1 MSTESIHLAG
11 GPFLPR
17 LEMRD
22 GKKRCRGSQLELC
35 TGKLSVEMHSSG
47 VHGASPSR
55 SHSQRPWQPRLPGP
69 TGFLSLE
76 EHRLWSQGLSPGS
89 ITY

>member
-35 TGKLSVEMHSSG
+35 TGKLSVEIALGFMVPHLPEATASVLGNLGSQALR
-47 VHGASPSR
+47 VFCRWKNTDCGAR
-55 SHSQRPWQPRLPGP
+55 V
-69 TGFLSLE
+69 
-76 EHRLWSQGLSPGS
+76 
-89 ITY
+89 